1 MKVLVVKE
9 PGVLVIDD
17 IEKPRPGPGD
27 ILARVL
33 HCGICATDVSI
44 ANGTLNL
51 GKGNEPVYPVRIG
64 HEWSGRIVETGGE
77 TKKLKVD
84 DLVISETGY
93 SCGVC
98 EYCLRGEIN
107 KCIEG
112 RAVGTIGNCWP
123 GAFAE
128 YMLMPER
135 LAFRVPDN
143 VPVDTAALVEPA
155 SIGFYGLTRTPVGP
169 DTTLLVVGTGPV
181 SLGGMACAR
190 GAGSGKIILAGRKD
204 GKLAIGKVLGADVL
218 VNMEKEDLTEA
229 VMRETG
235 GRGADVVMDGTGAP
249 GLLNLSVSL
258 TRGSGYLVLPG
269 FYEQHI
275 KNFSIDTIIVRN
287 ITLVGTGGATDMQRR
302 ILDMLSLGRIDLK
315 PLITH
320 RYPFDQVL
328 DAFKAVSTKN
338 DSRVKIM
345 IDF

>member
-1 MKVLVVKE
+1 MKALVVKE
-9 PGVLVIDD
+9 PGTMVIDD
-17 IEKPRPGPGD
+17 IEKPLPGPGY
-27 ILARVL
+27 ILAKVL

-44 ANGTLNL
+44 AKGTLDL

-64 HEWSGRIVETGGE
+64 HEWSGRIVETGAG

-84 DLVISETGY
+84 DVVISETGY

-98 EYCLRGEIN
+98 EYCLRGEIH
-107 KCIEG
+107 KCVEG
-112 RAVGTIGNCWP
+112 RSVGTIGNCWP

-135 LAFRVPDN
+135 LTFRVPDN

-155 SIGFYGLTRTPVGP
+155 SIGFYGLTRTPIGP
-169 DTTLLVVGTGPV
+169 GTTLLVVGTGPI

-190 GAGSGKIILAGRKD
+190 GLGSGKIILAGRKEA
-204 GKLAIGKVLGADVL
+204 KLAVGKALGADVL

-229 VMRETG
+229 VMRETR

-249 GLLNLSVSL
+249 DLLNLSVSL
-258 TRGSGYLVLPG
+258 TRGSGYIVLPG
-269 FYEQHI
+269 FYEQLI
-275 KNFSIDTIIVRN
+275 NDFAIDNIIARN
-287 ITLVGTGGATDMQRR
+287 ITLVGAAGATDMQRR

-315 PLITH
+315 PMITH

-328 DAFKAVSTKN
+328 DAFKAVGEKN
-338 DSRVKIM
+338 DSRIKIM